1 MIGFGCYF
9 SPLMSVIAMLQGTEK
24 VILMQ
29 EQLAKNRILIEMDSQ
44 QQIMASVHSSTHERK
59 TKTGITSKHG
69 QLMLRHN
76 TFK

>member
-1 MIGFGCYF
+1 MTGFGCP
-9 SPLMSVIAMLQGTEK
+9 PLTSVIAMLQGTEK

-29 EQLAKNRILIEMDSQ
+29 EQLAKNRILIELDSQ